1 MQRKTGEELLHE
13 PRWIHLTGFLH
24 DTTSNPSDLHLA
36 YGFQRAEKLQ
46 EREWPPVVVAI
57 GVLKESV

>member
-1 MQRKTGEELLHE
+1 LLHE
-13 PRWIHLTGFLH
+13 PRWIHLTVFLH